1 MAFRSSA
8 RICLVLALMRFLRM
22 ACGALSVCV
31 VRPAPRGWDWPSR
44 DSESVKPFVDGPRH
58 AMLRAAQVSVL
69 AVLSHSGPCG
79 SRSAP
84 RCTAVRRTA
93 AGGACSEVCSRTIKN
108 VWSTG
113 AILSHSKRLNH
124 SWPGPVKETCR
135 TLRKRQLTHEVPAL
149 SALCHVPARRR
160 AASAGA
166 VRFAKMHSWQTAT
179 SLIALAQIRI
189 LQDQANFH
197 IDGEGTMRGAENDP
211 SLDDLA

>member
-1 MAFRSSA
+1 M
-8 RICLVLALMRFLRM
+8 V
-22 ACGALSVCV
+22 
-31 VRPAPRGWDWPSR
+31 PAAAAP
-44 DSESVKPFVDGPRH
+44 
-58 AMLRAAQVSVL
+58 LRAARL
-69 AVLSHSGPCG
+69 CD
-79 SRSAP
+79 
-84 RCTAVRRTA
+84 
-93 AGGACSEVCSRTIKN
+93 GACSEICSRTIKN

-135 TLRKRQLTHEVPAL
+135 TLRKRQLTHEVQPCL
-149 SALCHVPARRR
+149 PCGMCRRDGVQHR
-160 AASAGA
+160 LEPS
-166 VRFAKMHSWQTAT
+166 VSLNPQWQDAT